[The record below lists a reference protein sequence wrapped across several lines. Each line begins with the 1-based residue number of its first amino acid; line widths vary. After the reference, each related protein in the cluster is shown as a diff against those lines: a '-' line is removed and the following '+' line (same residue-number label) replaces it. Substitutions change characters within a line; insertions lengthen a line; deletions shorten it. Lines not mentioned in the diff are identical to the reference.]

1 LIERPWQSEDANIV
15 TTDSQ
20 NLSRKPRILLAD
32 DHEPILHLVREMLTP
47 QFDVI
52 GLAHDGMEY
61 LDMAQRCD
69 PEACVVDISMP
80 RLSGIE
86 ASRLLLEKRPDARIV
101 FLSVHDEPA
110 YRDAAA
116 KLGARGYVLKR
127 SLNTELIPALR
138 KALAFRRTPDGIKL
152 APR

>member
-1 LIERPWQSEDANIV
+1 MPRQSEDAKFV
-15 TTDSQ
+15 TNDSRK
-20 NLSRKPRILLAD
+20 LRRKPRILLAD
-32 DHEPILHLVREMLTP
+32 DYEPILHLVRETLTP
-47 QFDVI
+47 QFEVI

-61 LDMAQRCD
+61 LEMAQRCY

-86 ASRLLLEKRPDARIV
+86 ASRLLLEKRPDTRIV

-116 KLGARGYVLKR
+116 KLGARGYVLKH

-138 KALAFRRTPDGIKL
+138 RALAFRGTPDGIQL